1 MPSKEMSMSSILTNN
16 SSMVALESLRKTNLS
31 LSQVQSEISTGK
43 RISTAKD
50 NAAVWAISTVMSTD
64 AESFKTIRNALDLA
78 SSTVGVARSAAEE
91 VTSLLQDMKSLIIA
105 AQEPSG
111 RSKIQAD
118 VNALRAQIAGIV
130 NGAQFN
136 GENLLKNGGA
146 ISVVSSL
153 DRASNQTVT
162 PAFININR
170 VDLQAI
176 GGVMGTTAITA
187 GAGLATLSDW
197 TIDPG
202 TTPET
207 VTLTAGAVTTGMSFQ
222 IVIGGTNTI
231 QYIAR
236 ANDTMN
242 DVVRNLKSLIDARA
256 IPYVSVEVTQVAN
269 PVATNSVLTI
279 YNRVGGPGNLLLAAS
294 SFTGGTAGG
303 GLGALASI
311 DVQTS
316 DATAASALTAID
328 GLINT
333 AINAAAALGSSQK
346 RIDNQGQFMF
356 TLVDSITAG
365 VGTITDADME
375 AASAR
380 LQALQVQQK
389 LGIQALS
396 IANQSA
402 QTLLTLFRG

>member
-1 MPSKEMSMSSILTNN
+1 MSSILTNN
-16 SSMVALESLRKTNLS
+16 SAMVALESLRKTNLS

-43 RISTAKD
+43 RISNAKD
-50 NAAVWAISTVMSTD
+50 NSAIWAISTVMSTD
-64 AESFKTIRNALDLA
+64 AESFKTIRNSLDLA

-118 VNALRAQIAGIV
+118 VNELRAQITGIV

-162 PAFININR
+162 PAFISINR
-170 VDLQAI
+170 VDLQVI
-176 GGVMGTTAITA
+176 GGAMGTTAITA
-187 GAGLATLSDW
+187 GAGLATAS
-197 TIDPG
+197 G
-202 TTPET
+202 TSIAAAGNQT
-207 VTLTAGAVTTGMSFQ
+207 VTLTAGAVAAGNSFR
-222 IVIGGTNTI
+222 IVIGGSNTI
-231 QYIAR
+231 EYIAR
-236 ANDTMN
+236 TNDTMN
-242 DVVRNLKSLIDARA
+242 DVTRNLKSLIDARG
-256 IPYVSVEVTQVAN
+256 ITGISVDMTQVAN
-269 PVATNSVLTI
+269 PLTTNSVLTI
-279 YNRVGGPGNLLLAAS
+279 RNANASAVSLAAS
-294 SFTGGTAGG
+294 SFTGGTPGG

-316 DATAASALTAID
+316 DATATSALTAID

-333 AINAAAALGSSQK
+333 AINAASALGSSQK
-346 RIDNQGQFMF
+346 RIDNQGEFMS
-356 TLVDSITAG
+356 TLIDSITAG

-380 LQALQVQQK
+380 LQALQVQQQ
-389 LGIQALS
+389 LGIQALT

-402 QTLLTLFRG
+402 QSLLTLFRS

>member
-1 MPSKEMSMSSILTNN
+1 MSSILTNN
-16 SSMVALESLRKTNLS
+16 SAMVALESLRKTNLS

-43 RISTAKD
+43 RISNAKD
-50 NAAVWAISTVMSTD
+50 NSAIWAISTVMSTD
-64 AESFKTIRNALDLA
+64 AESFKTIRNSLDLA

-118 VNALRAQIAGIV
+118 VNELRAQIIGVV

-162 PAFININR
+162 PAFISINR
-170 VDLQAI
+170 VDLQVI
-176 GGVMGTTAITA
+176 GGAMGTTAITA
-187 GAGLATLSDW
+187 GAGLATAS
-197 TIDPG
+197 G
-202 TTPET
+202 TSIAAAGTQT
-207 VTLTAGAVTTGMSFQ
+207 VTLTAGAVAAGNSFR
-222 IVIGGTNTI
+222 IVIGGSNTI
-231 QYIAR
+231 EYIAR
-236 ANDTMN
+236 TNDTMN
-242 DVVRNLKSLIDARA
+242 DVTRNLKSLIDARA
-256 IPYVSVEVTQVAN
+256 ITGISVDMTQVAN
-269 PVATNSVLTI
+269 PLTTNSVLTI
-279 YNRVGGPGNLLLAAS
+279 RNANASAVSLAAS
-294 SFTGGTAGG
+294 SFTGGTPGG

-316 DATAASALTAID
+316 DATATSALAAID

-333 AINAAAALGSSQK
+333 AINAASALGSSQK
-346 RIDNQGQFMF
+346 RIDNQGEFMS
-356 TLVDSITAG
+356 TLIDSITAG

-380 LQALQVQQK
+380 LQALQVQQQ
-389 LGIQALS
+389 LGIQALA

-402 QTLLTLFRG
+402 QSLLTLFRS

>member
-1 MPSKEMSMSSILTNN
+1 MSSILTNT
-16 SSMVALESLRKTNLS
+16 SSMVALESLRKTNLN
-31 LSQVQSEISTGK
+31 LSQVQAEISTGK
-43 RISTAKD
+43 RISNAKD

-64 AESFKTIRNALDLA
+64 AESFKTIRNSLDLA

-118 VNALRAQIAGIV
+118 VNELRAQIAGIV

-146 ISVVSSL
+146 LSVVSSL

-162 PAFININR
+162 PAFISINR

-176 GGVMGTTAITA
+176 GGTMGTTAITA
-187 GAGLATLSDW
+187 GAGLATAS
-197 TIDPG
+197 G
-202 TTPET
+202 TSIAAAGNQT
-207 VTLTAGAVTTGMSFQ
+207 VTLTAGAVAAGNSFR
-222 IVIGGTNTI
+222 IVIGGANTI
-231 QYIAR
+231 EYIAR
-236 ANDTMN
+236 TNDTMN
-242 DVVRNLKSLIDARA
+242 DVTRNLKSLIDARN
-256 IPYVSVEVTQVAN
+256 ITGITVDMTQVAN
-269 PVATNSVLTI
+269 PLTTNSLLTI
-279 YNRVGGPGNLLLAAS
+279 RNANASAVSLAAS

-328 GLINT
+328 GLLNT
-333 AINAAAALGSSQK
+333 AINAASALGSSQK
-346 RIDNQGQFMF
+346 RVQNQGEFMS

-375 AASAR
+375 AASAK
-380 LQALQVQQK
+380 LQALQVQQQ

>member
-1 MPSKEMSMSSILTNN
+1 MSSILTNN
-16 SSMVALESLRKTNLS
+16 SAMVALESLRKTNLS

-43 RISTAKD
+43 RISNAKD
-50 NAAVWAISTVMSTD
+50 NSAIWAISTVMSTD
-64 AESFKTIRNALDLA
+64 AESFKTIRNSLDLA

-118 VNALRAQIAGIV
+118 VNELRAQITGIV

-162 PAFININR
+162 PAFISINR
-170 VDLQAI
+170 VDLQVI
-176 GGVMGTTAITA
+176 GGAMGTTAITA
-187 GAGLATLSDW
+187 GAGLATAS
-197 TIDPG
+197 G
-202 TTPET
+202 TSIAAASNQT
-207 VTLTAGAVTTGMSFQ
+207 VTLTAGAVAAGNSFR
-222 IVIGGTNTI
+222 IVIGGSNTI
-231 QYIAR
+231 EYIAR
-236 ANDTMN
+236 TNDTMN
-242 DVVRNLKSLIDARA
+242 DVTRNLKSLIDARA
-256 IPYVSVEVTQVAN
+256 ITGISVDMTQVAN
-269 PVATNSVLTI
+269 PLTTNSVLTI
-279 YNRVGGPGNLLLAAS
+279 RNANASAVSLAAS
-294 SFTGGTAGG
+294 SFTGGTPGG

-316 DATAASALTAID
+316 DATATSALAAID

-333 AINAAAALGSSQK
+333 AINAASALGSSQK
-346 RIDNQGQFMF
+346 RIDNQGEFMS
-356 TLVDSITAG
+356 TLIDSITAG

-380 LQALQVQQK
+380 LQALQVQQQ
-389 LGIQALS
+389 LGIQALA

-402 QTLLTLFRG
+402 QSLLTLFRS

>member
-162 PAFININR
+162 PAFISINR

-346 RIDNQGQFMF
+346 RIDNQGEFMS

-375 AASAR
+375 AASAK
-380 LQALQVQQK
+380 LKALQVQQQ

>member
-1 MPSKEMSMSSILTNN
+1 MSSILTNN
-16 SSMVALESLRKTNLS
+16 SAMIALESLRKTNLS
-31 LSQVQSEISTGK
+31 LTQVQSEISTGK
-43 RISTAKD
+43 RISNAKD
-50 NAAVWAISTVMSTD
+50 NSAIWAISTVMSTD
-64 AESFKTIRNALDLA
+64 AESFKTIRNSLDLA

-111 RSKIQAD
+111 RSKVQAD
-118 VNALRAQIAGIV
+118 VNELRAQIAGIV

-162 PAFININR
+162 PAFISINR

-176 GGVMGTTAITA
+176 GGTMGTTAITA
-187 GAGLATLSDW
+187 GAGLAAAS
-197 TIDPG
+197 G
-202 TTPET
+202 TSIAAAGGNQT
-207 VTLTAGAVTTGMSFQ
+207 VTLTAGAVAAGNSFR
-222 IVIGGTNTI
+222 IVIGGANTI
-231 QYIAR
+231 EYIAR
-236 ANDTMN
+236 TNDTMN
-242 DVVRNLKSLIDARA
+242 DVTRTLKSLIDARN
-256 IPYVSVEVTQVAN
+256 ITGITVDMTQVAN
-269 PVATNSVLTI
+269 PLTTNSVLTI
-279 YNRVGGPGNLLLAAS
+279 RNANASAVSLAAS

-346 RIDNQGQFMF
+346 RVQNQGEFMS
-356 TLVDSITAG
+356 TLVDSIAAG

-375 AASAR
+375 AASAK
-380 LQALQVQQK
+380 LQALQVQQQ

>member
-1 MPSKEMSMSSILTNN
+1 MSSILTNT
-16 SSMVALESLRKTNLS
+16 SSMIALESLRKTNLS
-31 LSQVQSEISTGK
+31 LAQVQSEISTGK
-43 RISTAKD
+43 RVSNAKD
-50 NAAVWAISTVMSTD
+50 NAAIWAISTVMSTD
-64 AESFKTIRNALDLA
+64 AESFKTIRNTLDLA

-118 VNALRAQIAGIV
+118 VNELRAQIIGIV

-162 PAFININR
+162 PAFISINR

-176 GGVMGTTAITA
+176 GGVMGTTAIA
-187 GAGLATLSDW
+187 SGAGQATASAAS
-197 TIDPG
+197 IAAAG
-202 TTPET
+202 NQT
-207 VTLTAGAVTTGMSFQ
+207 VTLTAGAVAAGNSFQ
-222 IVIGGTNTI
+222 IVIGGANTI
-231 QYIAR
+231 EYIAR
-236 ANDTMN
+236 TNDTMN
-242 DVVRNLKSLIDARA
+242 DVTRNLKSLIDARG
-256 IPYVSVEVTQVAN
+256 ITGISVDMTQVAN
-269 PVATNSVLTI
+269 PLTTNSVLTI
-279 YNRVGGPGNLLLAAS
+279 RNANASAVTLAAS
-294 SFTGGTAGG
+294 SFTGGTPGG
-303 GLGALASI
+303 GLGALASL

-316 DATAASALTAID
+316 DATATSALAAID
-328 GLINT
+328 GLLNT
-333 AINAAAALGSSQK
+333 AINAASALGSSQK
-346 RIDNQGQFMF
+346 RIDNQGEFMS
-356 TLVDSITAG
+356 TLIDSITSG

-380 LQALQVQQK
+380 LQALQVQQQ
-389 LGIQALS
+389 LGIQALT

-402 QTLLTLFRG
+402 QSLLTLFRS

>member
-1 MPSKEMSMSSILTNN
+1 MSSILTNT
-16 SSMVALESLRKTNLS
+16 SSMIALESLRKTNLS
-31 LSQVQSEISTGK
+31 LAQVQSEISTGK
-43 RISTAKD
+43 RVSNAKD
-50 NAAVWAISTVMSTD
+50 NAAIWAISTVMSTD
-64 AESFKTIRNALDLA
+64 AESFKTIRNTLDLA

-118 VNALRAQIAGIV
+118 VNELRAQIIGIV

-162 PAFININR
+162 PAFISINR

-176 GGVMGTTAITA
+176 GGVMGTTAIA
-187 GAGLATLSDW
+187 SGAGQATASAAS
-197 TIDPG
+197 IAG
-202 TTPET
+202 TNGSAT
-207 VTLTAGAVTTGMSFQ
+207 VTLTAGAVAAGNSFR
-222 IVIGGTNTI
+222 IVIGGANTI
-231 QYIAR
+231 EYIAR
-236 ANDTMN
+236 TNDTMN
-242 DVVRNLKSLIDARA
+242 DVTRNLKSLIDARG
-256 IPYVSVEVTQVAN
+256 ISGISVDMTQVAN
-269 PVATNSVLTI
+269 PLTTNSVLTI
-279 YNRVGGPGNLLLAAS
+279 RNANAS
-294 SFTGGTAGG
+294 AVTLTAGSFTGGTPGG

-316 DATAASALTAID
+316 DATATSALAAID
-328 GLINT
+328 GLLNT
-333 AINAAAALGSSQK
+333 AINAASALGSSQK
-346 RIDNQGQFMF
+346 RIDNQGEFMS
-356 TLVDSITAG
+356 TLIDSITAG

-380 LQALQVQQK
+380 LQALQVQQQ
-389 LGIQALS
+389 LGIQALT

-402 QTLLTLFRG
+402 QSLLTLFRS

>member
-1 MPSKEMSMSSILTNN
+1 MSSILTNN
-16 SSMVALESLRKTNLS
+16 SAMVALESLRKTNLS

-43 RISTAKD
+43 RISNAKD
-50 NAAVWAISTVMSTD
+50 NSAIWAISTVMSTD
-64 AESFKTIRNALDLA
+64 AESFKTIRNSLDLA

-118 VNALRAQIAGIV
+118 VNELRAQITGIV

-162 PAFININR
+162 PAFISINR
-170 VDLQAI
+170 VDLQVI
-176 GGVMGTTAITA
+176 GGAMGTTAITA
-187 GAGLATLSDW
+187 GAGLATAS
-197 TIDPG
+197 G
-202 TTPET
+202 TSIAAAGTQT
-207 VTLTAGAVTTGMSFQ
+207 VTLTAGAVAAGNSFR
-222 IVIGGTNTI
+222 IVIGGSNTI
-231 QYIAR
+231 EYIAR
-236 ANDTMN
+236 TNDTMN
-242 DVVRNLKSLIDARA
+242 DVTRNLKSLIDARA
-256 IPYVSVEVTQVAN
+256 ITGISVDMTQVAN
-269 PVATNSVLTI
+269 PLTTNSVLTI
-279 YNRVGGPGNLLLAAS
+279 RNANASAVSLAAS
-294 SFTGGTAGG
+294 SFTGGTPGG

-316 DATAASALTAID
+316 DATATSALTAID

-333 AINAAAALGSSQK
+333 AINAASALGSSQK
-346 RIDNQGQFMF
+346 RIDNQGEFMS
-356 TLVDSITAG
+356 TLIDSITAG

-380 LQALQVQQK
+380 LQALQVQQQ
-389 LGIQALS
+389 LGIQALT

-402 QTLLTLFRG
+402 QSLLTLFRS

>member
-1 MPSKEMSMSSILTNN
+1 MSSILTNN
-16 SSMVALESLRKTNLS
+16 SAMVALESLRKTNLS

-43 RISTAKD
+43 RISNAKD
-50 NAAVWAISTVMSTD
+50 NSAIWAISTVMSTD
-64 AESFKTIRNALDLA
+64 AESFKTIRNSLDLA

-118 VNALRAQIAGIV
+118 VNELRAQIIGVV

-162 PAFININR
+162 PAFISINR
-170 VDLQAI
+170 VDLQVI
-176 GGVMGTTAITA
+176 GGAMGTTAITA
-187 GAGLATLSDW
+187 GAGLATAS
-197 TIDPG
+197 G
-202 TTPET
+202 TSIAAAGNQT
-207 VTLTAGAVTTGMSFQ
+207 VTLTAGAVAAGNSFR
-222 IVIGGTNTI
+222 IVIGGSNTI
-231 QYIAR
+231 EYIAR
-236 ANDTMN
+236 TNDTMN
-242 DVVRNLKSLIDARA
+242 DVTRNLKSLIDARA
-256 IPYVSVEVTQVAN
+256 ITGISVDMTQVAN
-269 PVATNSVLTI
+269 PLTTNSVLTI
-279 YNRVGGPGNLLLAAS
+279 RNANASAVSLAAS
-294 SFTGGTAGG
+294 SFTGGTPGG

-316 DATAASALTAID
+316 DATATSALTAID

-333 AINAAAALGSSQK
+333 AINAASALGSSQK
-346 RIDNQGQFMF
+346 RIDNQGEFMS
-356 TLVDSITAG
+356 TLIDSITAG

-380 LQALQVQQK
+380 LQALQVQQQ
-389 LGIQALS
+389 LGIQALT

-402 QTLLTLFRG
+402 QSLLTLFRS

>member
-1 MPSKEMSMSSILTNN
+1 MSSILTNT

-31 LSQVQSEISTGK
+31 LSQVQAEISTGK
-43 RISTAKD
+43 RISNAKD
-50 NAAVWAISTVMSTD
+50 NAAIWAVSTVMSTD
-64 AESFKTIRNALDLA
+64 AESFKTIRNSLDLA

-118 VNALRAQIAGIV
+118 VNELRAQIAGIV

-146 ISVVSSL
+146 VSVVSSL

-162 PAFININR
+162 PAFISINR

-176 GGVMGTTAITA
+176 GGVMGTTAITS
-187 GAGLATLSDW
+187 GAGLATASA
-197 TIDPG
+197 TSIAAAG
-202 TTPET
+202 NQT
-207 VTLTAGAVTTGMSFQ
+207 VTLTAGAVAAGNSFR
-222 IVIGGTNTI
+222 IVIGGSNTI
-231 QYIAR
+231 EYIAR
-236 ANDTMN
+236 TNDTMN
-242 DVVRNLKSLIDARA
+242 DVTRNLKSLIDARA
-256 IPYVSVEVTQVAN
+256 ITGISVDMTQVAN
-269 PVATNSVLTI
+269 PLTTNSVLTI
-279 YNRVGGPGNLLLAAS
+279 RNANASAVSLAAS

-316 DATAASALTAID
+316 DASAASALTAID

-333 AINAAAALGSSQK
+333 AINAAAALGSVQK
-346 RIDNQGQFMF
+346 RVENQGEFMT

-380 LQALQVQQK
+380 LQALQVQQQ

>member
-1 MPSKEMSMSSILTNN
+1 MSSILTNN

-162 PAFININR
+162 PAFISINR

-346 RIDNQGQFMF
+346 RIDNQGEFMS

-375 AASAR
+375 AASAK
-380 LQALQVQQK
+380 LKALQVQQQ

>member
-1 MPSKEMSMSSILTNN
+1 MSSILTNN
-16 SSMVALESLRKTNLS
+16 SAMVALESLRKTNLS

-43 RISTAKD
+43 RISNAKD
-50 NAAVWAISTVMSTD
+50 NSAIWAISTVMSTD
-64 AESFKTIRNALDLA
+64 AESFKTIRNSLDLA

-118 VNALRAQIAGIV
+118 VNELRAQITGIV

-162 PAFININR
+162 PAFISINR
-170 VDLQAI
+170 VDLQVI
-176 GGVMGTTAITA
+176 GGAMGTTAITA
-187 GAGLATLSDW
+187 GAGLATAS
-197 TIDPG
+197 G
-202 TTPET
+202 TSIAAAGNQT
-207 VTLTAGAVTTGMSFQ
+207 VTLTAGAVAAGNSFR
-222 IVIGGTNTI
+222 IVIGGSNTI
-231 QYIAR
+231 EYIAR
-236 ANDTMN
+236 TNDTMN
-242 DVVRNLKSLIDARA
+242 DVTRNLKSLIDARG
-256 IPYVSVEVTQVAN
+256 ITGISVDMTQVAN
-269 PVATNSVLTI
+269 PLTTNSVLTI
-279 YNRVGGPGNLLLAAS
+279 RNANASAVSLAAS
-294 SFTGGTAGG
+294 SFTGGTPGG

-316 DATAASALTAID
+316 DATATSALAAID

-333 AINAAAALGSSQK
+333 AINAASALGSSQK
-346 RIDNQGQFMF
+346 RIDNQGEFMS
-356 TLVDSITAG
+356 TLIDSITAG

-380 LQALQVQQK
+380 LQALQVQQQ
-389 LGIQALS
+389 LGIQALT

-402 QTLLTLFRG
+402 QSLLTLFRS